1 VTVLRN
7 RVAGV
12 PAEAIVLGALLLLAA
27 LTRLP
32 GLDERGRWDA
42 DQGHDMLVLQAL
54 VTEGEV
60 PLLGPKTSI
69 GTFHH
74 GAVYY
79 YLLAPAAYASG
90 ADPVAVTAWIALFG
104 IGAVAATWWL
114 ARLIGGPLAAAVAGL
129 LAAVSPAGID
139 ESTFIWNPNLIPVA
153 SALAFVGMILA
164 RRTGRDRWWLLAG
177 LGAMVTMQCHVL
189 GVVIVPP
196 LALAWVAELRRRR
209 AAGGPLRPLVGA
221 GAGAVAIMAAGYLP
235 LMIHELQS
243 GFGETR
249 GILDYL
255 AGGSRAT
262 STGLVERVVMVG
274 MRSVVWPLAGLLTD
288 RPTLSMIAAMIAT
301 VLAAVAAV
309 AGRARDRAAVRWLLG
324 SLAWSIL
331 ALAVFAPSL
340 AVVVPG
346 LPNDHYHA
354 FLDPLV
360 LALAGVGVAR
370 LAGGWARGRVP
381 VVPTRM
387 VGGILTVILVAI
399 GVVSWPPT
407 VAEDGGWRLVDQ
419 AAARVA
425 GVTGAAGVTG
435 GETVGLDGIPP
446 FKSADALRFPLLR
459 HDVDLLPVEI
469 GGAAG
474 IGTAGMA
481 VVVCD
486 PLFEEVV
493 GSPCG
498 GPAED
503 AWVAEGAGGV
513 ALRLVDRFE
522 AGSRRVISVYATG
535 AP

>member
-1 VTVLRN
+1 MTILRSK
-7 RVAGV
+7 VGGV
-12 PAEAIVLGALLLLAA
+12 PVEVIVLVALMLLAA

-32 GLDERGRWDA
+32 GLDERGLWDA
-42 DQGHDMLVLQAL
+42 DQAHDMLVLEAL
-54 VTEGEV
+54 VTDGEI

-79 YLLAPAAYASG
+79 YLLAPAAFASG
-90 ADPVAVTAWIALFG
+90 ADPVAVMAWIALFG
-104 IGAVAATWWL
+104 MGAVAAVWWL
-114 ARLIGGPLAAAVAGL
+114 ARLLGGPLAAAVAGL

-164 RRTGRDRWWLLAG
+164 RQTGRDRWWLLAG
-177 LGAMVTMQCHVL
+177 VGAMITMQCHVL

-209 AAGGPLRPLVGA
+209 AAGVPLRPLIGA

-235 LMIHELQS
+235 LIVHELQS
-243 GFGETR
+243 GFDETR

-255 AGGSRAT
+255 AGGGRSA
-262 STGLVERVVMVG
+262 STGLVERTVMVG
-274 MRSVVWPLAGLLTD
+274 MRSVIWPLAGLLTD
-288 RPTLSMIAAMIAT
+288 RPALSMIAAVIAAG
-301 VLAAVAAV
+301 LAAVAAI
-309 AGRARDRAAVRWLLG
+309 AGRASDRTAVRWVLG

-370 LAGGWARGRVP
+370 LVTGWGRLP
-381 VVPTRM
+381 VVPART
-387 VGGILTVILVAI
+387 VGWTVTAILVVI
-399 GVVSWPPT
+399 GVVSWPPS

-425 GVTGAAGVTG
+425 GVTGD
-435 GETVGLDGIPP
+435 ETVGLDGIPP
-446 FKSADALRFPLLR
+446 FKSADAFRFPLLR
-459 HDVDLLPVEI
+459 HDVPMLPAEI
-469 GGAAG
+469 GGAVELGGAVG
-474 IGTAGMA
+474 PGSAGMA

-486 PLFEEVV
+486 PLFDEVV

-503 AWVAEGAGGV
+503 AWVAENDGGGE
-513 ALRLVDRFE
+513 LRLVDRFD
-522 AGSRRVISVYATG
+522 AGPRRVISVYETTT
-535 AP
+535 P

>member
-1 VTVLRN
+1 
-7 RVAGV
+7 
-12 PAEAIVLGALLLLAA
+12 
-27 LTRLP
+27 
-32 GLDERGRWDA
+32 
-42 DQGHDMLVLQAL
+42 
-54 VTEGEV
+54 
-60 PLLGPKTSI
+60 
-69 GTFHH
+69 
-74 GAVYY
+74 
-79 YLLAPAAYASG
+79 
-90 ADPVAVTAWIALFG
+90 
-104 IGAVAATWWL
+104 
-114 ARLIGGPLAAAVAGL
+114 
-129 LAAVSPAGID
+129 
-139 ESTFIWNPNLIPVA
+139 
-153 SALAFVGMILA
+153 
-164 RRTGRDRWWLLAG
+164 
-177 LGAMVTMQCHVL
+177 
-189 GVVIVPP
+189 
-196 LALAWVAELRRRR
+196 
-209 AAGGPLRPLVGA
+209 
-221 GAGAVAIMAAGYLP
+221 VAIMAAGYLP

-255 AGGSRAT
+255 AGGGRAT

-407 VAEDGGWRLVDQ
+407 VAEDGGWRLDDH

-503 AWVAEGAGGV
+503 AWVAEGAGASGV